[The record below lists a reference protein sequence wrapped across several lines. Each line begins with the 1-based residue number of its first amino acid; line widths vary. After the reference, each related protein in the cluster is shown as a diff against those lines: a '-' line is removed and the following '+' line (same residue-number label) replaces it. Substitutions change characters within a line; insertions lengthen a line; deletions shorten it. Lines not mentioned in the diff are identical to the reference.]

1 MNCPGCGEPL
11 ADQEPFCTRCGAQ
24 SRVRCPACGRDNV
37 AGTVLCTRCGGRLE
51 AGVIQERPAPDS
63 AGATSLRSEPGR
75 RQLTV
80 LFADLVGSTALS
92 ERLDPEDMR
101 AVINAYQRSCA
112 AVVARYDGHIAK
124 YMGDGVLA
132 YFGYPQAHEE
142 DPERAV
148 RAGLD
153 LVRTV
158 HALTPR
164 PELDLEVR
172 VGIATGLVVVGD
184 LIGEGVAKER
194 AVVGN
199 TPNLAA
205 RLQELADPG
214 EVVISAA
221 TRRLIGSLFE
231 CEDLEARRLK
241 GFAGP
246 VRMSRV
252 RGLRTVDRFEAL
264 RTSLT
269 PLIGREQ
276 EIALLL
282 ERWQRACEGEGHV
295 VVLSGEPGVGKS
307 RIVLALEEKI
317 AQQPHAVLRYQ
328 CLPYYCNSSLQPV
341 IEELERT
348 AGIGRDDAH
357 TARLEKL
364 EAHLQELDPAGSM
377 TQLLAGLLAI
387 PMEDR
392 GPSIPL
398 GPERRKAKT
407 LDALMQRTRGMAAQR
422 PLLVVFEDAHWI
434 DPTSKELLEKV
445 VDGTRDA
452 SVLVLITLRPEGLPI
467 SFGQANVTALTMSRL
482 SDRQTATLIAGVSG
496 GPTLPSELVEQIV
509 AKTDGIPLFVEELT
523 KAVLESDLVAIEG
536 ERYVLARPLTDLAI
550 PDTLHDSLTARLDR
564 LGPVKEVAQIAAVIG
579 REFSYDLLAAVAE
592 LPEDELQSAL
602 RRLCAAE
609 LVFGR
614 GQPPDAVY
622 AFKHVLVQET
632 AYNAVLRDR
641 RAELHGRIAHTLAAD
656 FPEILEHRPELI
668 AQHCTE
674 AGLDEEAVEFWRE
687 AGELAIARSAAH
699 EAVAHL
705 QAALRILA
713 RFPESRHRDRTELG
727 LQTSLGGALI
737 AVKSFAA
744 PETGRAFVRAWE
756 LCQRI
761 GDESCLCPVLFG
773 RWIHHVARAELDLSL
788 AAAGDLMRLAEAQ
801 ADPVPRII
809 AHRALANSQFFIG
822 DLVAARTHAEQA
834 LACYAPGQRPDLAV
848 RYAADPYVLSAYFL
862 AHALLRLGHPD
873 SARPHAANALARARE
888 LGHVLT
894 MAHALHHDC
903 LFHQLARDSQA
914 VRQHADA
921 LLALAD
927 EHGLPFWQALGRIF
941 RGWAL
946 VEAGQGAR
954 GADDLRAGLAAY
966 RATEGTLYLPYV
978 LALWADVCRSRGAL
992 QEGLDALAEAKRVIE
1007 ATGVRGFEADA
1018 YRVEGEL
1025 HRANGDMD
1033 AAIDCLQ
1040 RAMALARRQQARLPE
1055 LRAAVSL
1062 ASLWRECGRRDDA
1075 SNLIS
1080 PLYAWFTE
1088 GAATADL
1095 RAAATLLDQL
1105 ARAPA

>member
-1 MNCPGCGEPL
+1 VTQDRPG
-11 ADQEPFCTRCGAQ
+11 
-24 SRVRCPACGRDNV
+24 PAA
-37 AGTVLCTRCGGRLE
+37 AG
-51 AGVIQERPAPDS
+51 PS
-63 AGATSLRSEPGR
+63 SLRSEPGR

-153 LVRTV
+153 LVRAV
-158 HALTPR
+158 RALAPR
-164 PELDLEVR
+164 PELELEVR
-172 VGIATGLVVVGD
+172 VGIATGLVVVGE
-184 LIGEGVAKER
+184 LIGEGVAKEQ

-205 RLQELADPG
+205 RLQELAHPG
-214 EVVISAA
+214 EVIISAA

-231 CEDLEARRLK
+231 CNDLEAKQLK

-246 VRMSRV
+246 VRMSRALGV
-252 RGLRTVDRFEAL
+252 RTVDRFEAL

-269 PLIGREQ
+269 PLTGREQ

-282 ERWQRACEGEGHV
+282 ERWRRACEGEGHV

-307 RIVLALEEKI
+307 RIVLALEEQI
-317 AQQPHAVLRYQ
+317 ALQAHAVLRYQ

-348 AGIGRDDAH
+348 AGIGRDDDQ

-364 EAHLQELDPAGSM
+364 EAHLEELDAAGSM
-377 TQLLAGLLAI
+377 TQLLASLLAI
-387 PMEDR
+387 PIEDR
-392 GPSIPL
+392 GPTIPL

-407 LDALMQRTRGMAAQR
+407 LDALVQRVRATASQR

-434 DPTSKELLEKV
+434 DPTSRELLERV
-445 VDGTRDA
+445 VDGMRDA
-452 SVLVLITLRPEGLPI
+452 PVLVLVTLRPEGLPI

-482 SDRQTATLIAGVSG
+482 SDRQAATLIAGMTG
-496 GPTLPSELVEQIV
+496 GRALPAELVEQIV
-509 AKTDGIPLFVEELT
+509 AKTDGIPLFIEELT
-523 KAVLESDLVAIEG
+523 KAVRESGLVVPEG
-536 ERYVLARPLTDLAI
+536 DRYVLARPLAELAI
-550 PDTLHDSLTARLDR
+550 PETLHDSLTARLDR
-564 LGPVKEVAQIAAVIG
+564 LGPVKEVAQVAAVIG
-579 REFSYDLLAAVAE
+579 REFSYELLAAVAE
-592 LPEDELQSAL
+592 LPEEELQSAL
-602 RRLCAAE
+602 RQLCTAE
-609 LVFGR
+609 LIFGR

-632 AYNAVLRDR
+632 AYNAVLRER

-656 FPEILEHRPELI
+656 FPEILENRPELI
-668 AQHCTE
+668 AHHCTE
-674 AGLDEEAVEFWRE
+674 GGLGEEAVEFWRE

-705 QAALRILA
+705 GSALRILA

-737 AVKSFAA
+737 AARSFAA

-756 LCQRI
+756 LCQRL
-761 GDESCLCPVLFG
+761 GDDSRLCPVLFG
-773 RWIHHVARAELDLSL
+773 RWIHHVARAELDQSL
-788 AAAGDLMRLAEAQ
+788 AAAGDLMRLAEGQ

-834 LACYAPGQRPDLAV
+834 LAAYAPGQRPDLAV

-862 AHALLRLGHPD
+862 AHALLRLGYPD

-903 LFHQLARDSQA
+903 LFHQLARDGQA
-914 VRQHADA
+914 VRPQAEA
-921 LLALAD
+921 LIALAD

-946 VEAGQGAR
+946 VEAGQETR

-966 RATEGTLYLPYV
+966 RATAGTLYLPYA
-978 LALWADVCRSRGAL
+978 LALWAEVCRSRGEFA
-992 QEGLDALAEAKRVIE
+992 EGLVAIAEARRLIA
-1007 ATGVRGFEADA
+1007 ATGVRGFEPDVA
-1018 YRVEGEL
+1018 RVEGEL
-1025 HRANGDMD
+1025 HGGNGDMD
-1033 AAIDCLQ
+1033 AASDCLQ
-1040 RAMALARRQQARLPE
+1040 RALAVARRQQARLPE

-1062 ASLWRECGRRDDA
+1062 GSLWRERGRRDDA
-1075 SNLIS
+1075 YNLVS

-1088 GAATADL
+1088 GAASPDL
-1095 RAAATLLDQL
+1095 RAAAALLDQL

>member
-1 MNCPGCGEPL
+1 MIEEP
-11 ADQEPFCTRCGAQ
+11 
-24 SRVRCPACGRDNV
+24 
-37 AGTVLCTRCGGRLE
+37 
-51 AGVIQERPAPDS
+51 
-63 AGATSLRSEPGR
+63 AGAGGAGPMSVRSEPGR

-153 LVRTV
+153 LVQSVR
-158 HALTPR
+158 ALVPR
-164 PELDLEVR
+164 PELELEVR

-184 LIGEGVAKER
+184 LIGEGIAKEQ

-205 RLQELADPG
+205 RLQELAAPG

-221 TRRLIGSLFE
+221 TRRLIGRLFE
-231 CEDLEARRLK
+231 CEDLAAKQLK

-264 RTSLT
+264 HASLT

-282 ERWQRACEGEGHV
+282 ERWRRACEGEGHV

-307 RIVLALEEKI
+307 RVVLALEEQI
-317 AQQPHAVLRYQ
+317 AKQAHAALRYQ
-328 CLPYYCNSSLQPV
+328 CLPYYCNSPLQPV

-348 AGIGRDDAH
+348 AGIGRDDDQ

-364 EAHLQELDPAGSM
+364 QAHLKELDPTGSM

-387 PMEDR
+387 PLEER
-392 GPSIPL
+392 GPTVPL
-398 GPERRKAKT
+398 GPERRKVKT
-407 LDALMQRTRGMAAQR
+407 LEALVQRMRAIAARQ

-445 VDGTRDA
+445 VDGTRA
-452 SVLVLITLRPEGLPI
+452 APVLVLITLRPEGLPI

-482 SDRQTATLIAGVSG
+482 SERQTASLIAGMTEG
-496 GPTLPSELVEQIV
+496 RPLPAELVEQIV
-509 AKTDGIPLFVEELT
+509 TKTDGIPLFIEELT
-523 KAVLESDLVAIEG
+523 KAVLESELIAPEADH
-536 ERYVLARPLTDLAI
+536 YVLARPLADLTI
-550 PDTLHDSLTARLDR
+550 PDTLQDSLTARLDR

-579 REFSYDLLAAVAE
+579 REFSYELLAAVAE
-592 LPEDELQSAL
+592 LPEEELQSAL
-602 RRLCAAE
+602 RQLCAAE
-609 LVFGR
+609 LIFGR

-641 RAELHGRIAHTLAAD
+641 RAALHGRIAHTLAAD

-674 AGLDEEAVEFWRE
+674 GGLDEEAVEFWRE
-687 AGELAIARSAAH
+687 AGELAIARSAAD

-705 QAALRILA
+705 QSALRILA
-713 RFPESRHRDRTELG
+713 RFPESRHRDRTELD

-737 AVKSFAA
+737 AARSFAA

-761 GDESCLCPVLFG
+761 GDESRLCPVLFG
-773 RWIHHVARAELDLSL
+773 RWIHHIARAELDLSL
-788 AAAGDLMRLAEAQ
+788 AAAGDLMRLAEGQ
-801 ADPVPRII
+801 ADPVPRMI
-809 AHRALANSQFFIG
+809 AQRALANSYFFIG
-822 DLVAARTHAEQA
+822 DLAAARTHAEQA
-834 LACYAPGQRPDLAV
+834 LAGYAPGQRLDLAV

-862 AHALLRLGHPD
+862 AHALLRLGYPD
-873 SARPHAANALARARE
+873 SARPHAASALARARE

-894 MAHALHHDC
+894 VAHALHHDC
-903 LFHQLARDSQA
+903 LFHQLARDGQT

-946 VEAGQGAR
+946 VEAGRGAR
-954 GADDLRAGLAAY
+954 GVEEFRAGLAAY
-966 RATEGTLYLPYV
+966 RTTEGTLYLPYA
-978 LALWADVCRSRGAL
+978 LALWAEVCRSRGAL
-992 QEGLDALAEAKRVIE
+992 EEGLEAVAEAKRVIE

-1018 YRVEGEL
+1018 SQAEGEL
-1025 HRANGDMD
+1025 RRAAGDLD
-1033 AAIDCLQ
+1033 AAAECLQ
-1040 RAMALARRQQARLPE
+1040 RAMAVARRQQARVPE
-1055 LRAAVSL
+1055 LRAAVGL
-1062 ASLWRECGRRDDA
+1062 ASLWQERGRRDDA
-1075 SNLIS
+1075 CNLLS

-1088 GAATADL
+1088 GASTPDL

>member
-1 MNCPGCGEPL
+1 VTQDRPSPG
-11 ADQEPFCTRCGAQ
+11 A
-24 SRVRCPACGRDNV
+24 
-37 AGTVLCTRCGGRLE
+37 AGL
-51 AGVIQERPAPDS
+51 S
-63 AGATSLRSEPGR
+63 SLRSEPGR

-101 AVINAYQRSCA
+101 AVINAYQRSCT

-153 LVRTV
+153 LVRAV
-158 HALTPR
+158 RALVPR
-164 PELDLEVR
+164 PELELEVR

-184 LIGEGVAKER
+184 LIGEGVAKEQ

-205 RLQELADPG
+205 RLQELAHPG
-214 EVVISAA
+214 EVIISGA

-231 CEDLEARRLK
+231 CNDLEAKQLK

-246 VRMSRV
+246 VQMSRALGV
-252 RGLRTVDRFEAL
+252 RTVDRFEAL

-269 PLIGREQ
+269 PLTGREQ

-282 ERWQRACEGEGHV
+282 ERWRRACEGEGHV

-307 RIVLALEEKI
+307 RIVLALEEQI
-317 AQQPHAVLRYQ
+317 ALQTHAVLRYQ
-328 CLPYYCNSSLQPV
+328 CLPYYCNSSFQPV

-348 AGIGRDDAH
+348 AGIGRDDDQ

-364 EAHLQELDPAGSM
+364 EAHLKELDAAGSM
-377 TQLLAGLLAI
+377 TQLLASLLAI
-387 PMEDR
+387 PIEDR
-392 GPSIPL
+392 GPTIPL

-407 LDALMQRTRGMAAQR
+407 LDALVQRVRAMASQR

-434 DPTSKELLEKV
+434 DPTSRELLERV
-445 VDGTRDA
+445 VDGMRDA
-452 SVLVLITLRPEGLPI
+452 PVLVLVTLRPEGLPI

-482 SDRQTATLIAGVSG
+482 SDRQAATLIAGMTG
-496 GPTLPSELVEQIV
+496 GRALPAELVEQIV
-509 AKTDGIPLFVEELT
+509 AKTDGIPLFIEELT
-523 KAVLESDLVAIEG
+523 KAVLESGLVVLEG
-536 ERYVLARPLTDLAI
+536 DRHVLARPLAELAI
-550 PDTLHDSLTARLDR
+550 PETLHDSLTARLDR
-564 LGPVKEVAQIAAVIG
+564 LGPVKEVAQVAAVIG
-579 REFSYDLLAAVAE
+579 REFSYELLAAIAQ
-592 LPEDELQSAL
+592 LPEEELQSAL
-602 RRLCAAE
+602 RQLCAAE
-609 LVFGR
+609 LIFGR

-632 AYNAVLRDR
+632 AYNAVLRER

-656 FPEILEHRPELI
+656 FPEILENRPELI
-668 AQHCTE
+668 AHHCTE
-674 AGLDEEAVEFWRE
+674 GGLGEEAVEFWRE

-705 QAALRILA
+705 GSALRILA

-737 AVKSFAA
+737 AARSFAA

-756 LCQRI
+756 LCQRL
-761 GDESCLCPVLFG
+761 GDDSRLCPVLFG
-773 RWIHHVARAELDLSL
+773 RWIHHVARAELDQSL
-788 AAAGDLMRLAEAQ
+788 AAAGDLMRLAEGQ

-834 LACYAPGQRPDLAV
+834 LAAYAPGQRPDLAV

-862 AHALLRLGHPD
+862 AHALLRLGYPD

-903 LFHQLARDSQA
+903 LFHQLARDGQA
-914 VRQHADA
+914 VRPQAEA
-921 LLALAD
+921 LIALAD

-946 VEAGQGAR
+946 VEAGQETR

-966 RATEGTLYLPYV
+966 RATAGTLYLPYA
-978 LALWADVCRSRGAL
+978 LALWAEVCRSRGEFA
-992 QEGLDALAEAKRVIE
+992 EGLVAIAEARRLIA
-1007 ATGVRGFEADA
+1007 ATGVRGFKPDVA
-1018 YRVEGEL
+1018 RVEGEL
-1025 HRANGDMD
+1025 HGGNGDMD
-1033 AAIDCLQ
+1033 AASDCLQ
-1040 RAMALARRQQARLPE
+1040 RALAVARRQQARLPE

-1062 ASLWRECGRRDDA
+1062 GSLWRERGRRDDA
-1075 SNLIS
+1075 YNLVS

-1088 GAATADL
+1088 GAATPDL
-1095 RAAATLLDQL
+1095 RAAAALLDQL

>member
-1 MNCPGCGEPL
+1 MR
-11 ADQEPFCTRCGAQ
+11 CTRY
-24 SRVRCPACGRDNV
+24 
-37 AGTVLCTRCGGRLE
+37 GGRLE
-51 AGVIQERPAPDS
+51 TGVTQHRPGPGVG
-63 AGATSLRSEPGR
+63 GASSLRSEPGR

-153 LVRTV
+153 LVQTV
-158 HALTPR
+158 RALVPR
-164 PELDLEVR
+164 PELELEVR

-184 LIGEGVAKER
+184 LIGEGIAKEQ

-205 RLQELADPG
+205 RLQELAAPG

-221 TRRLIGSLFE
+221 TRRLIGRLFE
-231 CEDLEARRLK
+231 CEDLEAKQLK

-264 RTSLT
+264 HASLT

-282 ERWQRACEGEGHV
+282 ERWRRACEGEGHV
-295 VVLSGEPGVGKS
+295 VVLSGESGIGKS
-307 RIVLALEEKI
+307 RVVLALEEQI
-317 AQQPHAVLRYQ
+317 AQQSHAVLRYQ
-328 CLPYYCNSSLQPV
+328 CLPYYCNSFLQPV

-348 AGIGRDDAH
+348 AGIGRDDDQ
-357 TARLEKL
+357 TARLDKL
-364 EAHLQELDPAGSM
+364 EAHLKELDPTGSM

-387 PMEDR
+387 PIEDR
-392 GPSIPL
+392 GPTIPL
-398 GPERRKAKT
+398 GPERRKVKT
-407 LDALMQRTRGMAAQR
+407 LEALVQRMRAIAAPQ

-452 SVLVLITLRPEGLPI
+452 PVLVLITLRPEGLPI
-467 SFGQANVTALTMSRL
+467 SFGQANVTMLTMSRL
-482 SDRQTATLIAGVSG
+482 SDRQAASLIAGITG
-496 GPTLPSELVEQIV
+496 GRALPAELVEHIV
-509 AKTDGIPLFVEELT
+509 AKTDGIPLFIEELT
-523 KAVLESDLVAIEG
+523 KAVLESELIAAAEDH
-536 ERYVLARPLTDLAI
+536 YVLATPLTDLAI
-550 PDTLHDSLTARLDR
+550 PDTLQDSLSARLDR
-564 LGPVKEVAQIAAVIG
+564 LGPAKEVAQIAAVIG
-579 REFSYDLLAAVAE
+579 REFPYELLAAAAE
-592 LPEDELQSAL
+592 LPEEELQSAL
-602 RRLCAAE
+602 RQLCAAE
-609 LVFGR
+609 LIFGR

-632 AYNAVLRDR
+632 AYNAVLRER
-641 RAELHGRIAHTLAAD
+641 RAELHGRIAHSLAAD

-668 AQHCTE
+668 AHHCTE
-674 AGLDEEAVEFWRE
+674 GGLDEEAVEFWRE

-705 QAALRILA
+705 QSALRILA

-737 AVKSFAA
+737 AARSFAA

-773 RWIHHVARAELDLSL
+773 RWIHHIARAELELSL
-788 AAAGDLMRLAEAQ
+788 AAAGDLMRLAEGQ
-801 ADPVPRII
+801 ADPVPRMI
-809 AHRALANSQFFIG
+809 AHRALANSHFFIG
-822 DLVAARTHAEQA
+822 DLAAARSHAEQA
-834 LACYAPGQRPDLAV
+834 LAGYAPGQRPDLAV
-848 RYAADPYVLSAYFL
+848 RYAADPYVLSADFL
-862 AHALLRLGHPD
+862 AHALLRLGYPD
-873 SARPHAANALARARE
+873 SARPHAARALGRARE

-903 LFHQLARDSQA
+903 LFHQLARDGQT
-914 VRQHADA
+914 VRQQADA
-921 LLALAD
+921 LIALAD

-946 VEAGQGAR
+946 VEAGQETR

-966 RATEGTLYLPYV
+966 RATEGTLYLPYA
-978 LALWADVCRSRGAL
+978 LALWAEVCRSRGAL
-992 QEGLDALAEAKRVIE
+992 DEGLEAVAEARRVIE
-1007 ATGVRGFEADA
+1007 ATGVRGFEPDA
-1018 YRVEGEL
+1018 SRVEGEL
-1025 HRANGDMD
+1025 HRARGDMD
-1033 AAIDCLQ
+1033 AASDCLQ
-1040 RAMALARRQQARLPE
+1040 RAITVARRQGARLPE
-1055 LRAAVSL
+1055 LRAAVAL
-1062 ASLWRECGRRDDA
+1062 ASLWRERGRRDDA
-1075 SNLIS
+1075 YNLVS

-1088 GAATADL
+1088 GSTTPDL
-1095 RAAATLLDQL
+1095 RAAAALLDQL

>member
-1 MNCPGCGEPL
+1 MRS
-11 ADQEPFCTRCGAQ
+11 TR
-24 SRVRCPACGRDNV
+24 R
-37 AGTVLCTRCGGRLE
+37 GGRLE
-51 AGVIQERPAPDS
+51 AGVNQDRPGPAA
-63 AGATSLRSEPGR
+63 AGPSSLRSEPGR

-153 LVRTV
+153 LVRAV
-158 HALTPR
+158 RALTPR
-164 PELDLEVR
+164 PELELEVR

-214 EVVISAA
+214 EVIISAA

-231 CEDLEARRLK
+231 CEDLEGKQLK

-252 RGLRTVDRFEAL
+252 LGVRTVDRFEAR

-269 PLIGREQ
+269 PLTGREQ

-282 ERWQRACEGEGHV
+282 ERWRRACEGEGHV

-307 RIVLALEEKI
+307 RIVLALEEQI
-317 AQQPHAVLRYQ
+317 AQQTHAVLRYQ

-341 IEELERT
+341 IEELERAVGT
-348 AGIGRDDAH
+348 ARDDDQ

-364 EAHLQELDPAGSM
+364 EAHLKELDAAGSI

-387 PMEDR
+387 PIEDR
-392 GPSIPL
+392 GPTIPL

-407 LDALMQRTRGMAAQR
+407 LDALVQRVRAMAAQR

-434 DPTSKELLEKV
+434 DPTSRELLEKV

-452 SVLVLITLRPEGLPI
+452 PVLVLITLRPEGLPI

-482 SDRQTATLIAGVSG
+482 SDRQAATLIAGMTG
-496 GPTLPSELVEQIV
+496 GRALPAELVEQIV
-509 AKTDGIPLFVEELT
+509 AKTDGIPLFIEELT
-523 KAVLESDLVAIEG
+523 KAVLESGLVVVEG
-536 ERYVLARPLTDLAI
+536 DRYVLARPLAELAI
-550 PDTLHDSLTARLDR
+550 PETLHDSLTARLDR
-564 LGPVKEVAQIAAVIG
+564 LGAVKDVAQVAAVIG
-579 REFSYDLLAAVAE
+579 REFSYELLAAVAE
-592 LPEDELQSAL
+592 LPEEELQSAL
-602 RRLCAAE
+602 RQLCAAE
-609 LVFGR
+609 LIFGR

-632 AYNAVLRDR
+632 AYNAVLRER

-656 FPEILEHRPELI
+656 FPEILENRPELI
-668 AQHCTE
+668 AHHCTE
-674 AGLDEEAVEFWRE
+674 GGLGEEAVEFWRE

-705 QAALRILA
+705 ESALRILA

-737 AVKSFAA
+737 AARSFAA
-744 PETGRAFVRAWE
+744 PETGRAFGRAWE
-756 LCQRI
+756 LCQRL
-761 GDESCLCPVLFG
+761 GDDSRLCPVLFG

-788 AAAGDLMRLAEAQ
+788 AAAGDLMRLAEGE

-809 AHRALANSQFFIG
+809 AHRALANSRFFIG

-834 LACYAPGQRPDLAV
+834 LAGYAPGQRPDLAV

-862 AHALLRLGHPD
+862 AHALLRLGYPD

-903 LFHQLARDSQA
+903 LFHQLARDGQA
-914 VRQHADA
+914 VRQQAEA
-921 LLALAD
+921 LIALAD

-946 VEAGQGAR
+946 VEAGQETR

-966 RATEGTLYLPYV
+966 RATEGTLYLPYA
-978 LALWADVCRSRGAL
+978 LALWAEVCRSRGAFE
-992 QEGLDALAEAKRVIE
+992 EGLVAIAEAERLIE
-1007 ATGVRGFEADA
+1007 ATGVRGFEPDVA
-1018 YRVEGEL
+1018 RVEGEL
-1025 HRANGDMD
+1025 HGGSGDMD
-1033 AAIDCLQ
+1033 AATDCLQ
-1040 RAMALARRQQARLPE
+1040 RALAVARRQQARLPE

-1062 ASLWRECGRRDDA
+1062 GSLWRERGRRDDA
-1075 SNLIS
+1075 SNLVS

-1088 GAATADL
+1088 GAATPDL

>member
-1 MNCPGCGEPL
+1 M
-11 ADQEPFCTRCGAQ
+11 RCGAGPV
-24 SRVRCPACGRDNV
+24 VRCPACGGDNL
-37 AGTVLCTRCGGRLE
+37 AGAIFCSRCSSQLE
-51 AGVIQERPAPDS
+51 AAPTQDQRD
-63 AGATSLRSEPGR
+63 AGAAEPTSLRSEPGR

-101 AVINAYQRSCA
+101 AVISAYQRGCA
-112 AVVARYDGHIAK
+112 AVVERYDGHIAK

-132 YFGYPQAHEE
+132 YFGYPQAHDE

-153 LVRTV
+153 LVQTV
-158 HALTPR
+158 RALTPR
-164 PELDLEVR
+164 PELELQVR

-184 LIGEGVAKER
+184 LIGEGVAKEQ

-214 EVVISAA
+214 DVLISAA
-221 TRRLIGSLFE
+221 TRRLIGNLFE
-231 CEDLEARRLK
+231 CENLAARQLK
-241 GFAGP
+241 GFAKP
-246 VRMSRV
+246 VPMSRV
-252 RGLRTVDRFEAL
+252 RSQRALDRFEAL
-264 RTSLT
+264 HTSLT
-269 PLIGREQ
+269 PLIGREP

-282 ERWQRACEGEGHV
+282 ERWGRASEGEGHV
-295 VVLSGEPGVGKS
+295 VVLSGEPGIGKS
-307 RIVLALEEKI
+307 RIVLALEEQI
-317 AQQPHAVLRYQ
+317 AHQLHRVLRYQ

-348 AGIGRDDAH
+348 AGIGRDDAQ

-364 EAHLQELDPAGSM
+364 EAHLQDIDPAGSM

-387 PMEDR
+387 PVEDR
-392 GPSIPL
+392 GPAIAL

-407 LDALMQRTRGMAAQR
+407 LDALVQRLRAMAAQR

-452 SVLVLITLRPEGLPI
+452 PVLVGITLRPEGLAI
-467 SFGQANVTALTMSRL
+467 SFGQANVTALTLSRL
-482 SDRQTATLIAGVSG
+482 SQRKAAMLIAGMTG
-496 GPTLPSELVEQIV
+496 GRALPPALIERIV
-509 AKTDGIPLFVEELT
+509 AKTDGIPLFIEELT
-523 KAVLESDLVAIEG
+523 KTVLESELVAAEG
-536 ERYVLARPLTDLAI
+536 DDYALAKPLTELAI

-579 REFSYDLLAAVAE
+579 REFSYELLAAVAE
-592 LPEDELQSAL
+592 LPEDELQGAL
-602 RRLCAAE
+602 RQLCAAE
-609 LVFGR
+609 LIFGR
-614 GQPPDAVY
+614 GQPPDAEY

-632 AYNAVLRDR
+632 AYNAVLRER

-656 FPEILEHRPELI
+656 FPEILENRPELI
-668 AQHCTE
+668 AHHCTE

-687 AGELAIARSAAH
+687 AGELAIARSASH

-705 QAALRILA
+705 ESALRILA

-737 AVKSFAA
+737 AARSFAA
-744 PETGRAFVRAWE
+744 AETGRAFTRAWD

-761 GDESCLCPVLFG
+761 GDEGRLCPVLFG
-773 RWIHHVARAELDLSL
+773 RWIHHVSRAELEASL
-788 AAAGDLMRLAEAQ
+788 AVAGDLLRLAEGQ

-834 LACYAPGQRPDLAV
+834 LACYAPDQRPDLAV

-862 AHALLRLGHPD
+862 AHALLRLGYPD
-873 SARPHAANALARARE
+873 SARTHAGNALARARE

-903 LFHQLARDSQA
+903 LFHQLARDVQV
-914 VRQHADA
+914 VRQQADA
-921 LLALAD
+921 LIVLAD
-927 EHGLPFWQALGRIF
+927 EHRLPFWQALGRIF
-941 RGWAL
+941 RGWAW
-946 VEAGQGAR
+946 VGAGQAGR
-954 GADDLRAGLAAY
+954 GGDDLRAGLAAY
-966 RATEGTLYLPYV
+966 RATEGTLYLPYA
-978 LALWADVCRSRGAL
+978 LALWGDVCRSRGEL
-992 QEGLDALAEAKRVIE
+992 EEGLEAVAEAKRVIE
-1007 ATGVRGFEADA
+1007 ATGIRGFEAHV

-1025 HRANGDMD
+1025 HRANGDLD
-1033 AAIDCLQ
+1033 ATTGCLQ
-1040 RAMALARRQQARLPE
+1040 RAMAVARRQQARLSE
-1055 LRAAVSL
+1055 LRAAVAL
-1062 ASLWRECGRRDDA
+1062 ASLWCERGRRDDA
-1075 SNLIS
+1075 YNLVS

-1088 GAATADL
+1088 GLDTADL

-1105 ARAPA
+1105 AHAPA